1 MEFHVLPYTDEWE
14 TEWDRFVMKESGN
27 GTFLHTRRFLNYQ
40 PKKKFTDA
48 SFLILNE
55 KKAIAAVC
63 PAAAVVQDG
72 VKVLRSHPGST
83 YGGLV
88 MRASYRRAEL
98 VVDIVRTADEYIAE
112 NFGRC
117 ELKAT
122 PDLFCT
128 EDSSAYQYALYQR
141 GYSQYLELSTY
152 VELRGKTEENI
163 WAGLDRNKKRNIKAC
178 RERGLQLR
186 KLETD
191 EEIAGFH
198 SLLEGNLK
206 KYGAVPVHSV
216 ADLLDF
222 KNSRLTNETVFL
234 GAFDEGR
241 MVAAGMLFYFEQ
253 SRVLHAQNLPTDL
266 SITEYSPVS
275 ALYYESMLLALRMG
289 CKALSWGIST
299 EDRGKTLNLGL
310 IGSKEGYG
318 SNKNLFR
325 TFYKEY

>member
-1 MEFHVLPYTDEWE
+1 M
-14 TEWDRFVMKESGN
+14 
-27 GTFLHTRRFLNYQ
+27 
-40 PKKKFTDA
+40 
-48 SFLILNE
+48 
-55 KKAIAAVC
+55 
-63 PAAAVVQDG
+63 
-72 VKVLRSHPGST
+72 
-83 YGGLV
+83 
-88 MRASYRRAEL
+88 
-98 VVDIVRTADEYIAE
+98 
-112 NFGRC
+112 
-117 ELKAT
+117 
-122 PDLFCT
+122 
-128 EDSSAYQYALYQR
+128 
-141 GYSQYLELSTY
+141 
-152 VELRGKTEENI
+152 
-163 WAGLDRNKKRNIKAC
+163 
-178 RERGLQLR
+178 
-186 KLETD
+186 
-191 EEIAGFH
+191 
-198 SLLEGNLK
+198 EGNLK